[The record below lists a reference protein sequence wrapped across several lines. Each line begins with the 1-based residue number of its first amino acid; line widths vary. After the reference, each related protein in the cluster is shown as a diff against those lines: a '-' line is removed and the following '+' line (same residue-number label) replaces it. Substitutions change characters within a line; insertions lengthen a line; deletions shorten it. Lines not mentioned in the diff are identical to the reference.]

1 MLLLQLC
8 VQGVIDT
15 GSVVDSLGT
24 FQESKASDN
33 AGLEERLEFLET
45 EHQRLHGNGQVP
57 KDYVAK
63 LKVSDSLAAPTRR
76 SQAKTNL
83 LRTAHCPKSQR
94 LRCDVFER
102 WASSS

>member
-57 KDYVAK
+57 KEYVAK
-63 LKVSDSLAAPTRR
+63 LKVRDISLAAPTAAAKQRR
-76 SQAKTNL
+76 TYCAQGIA
-83 LRTAHCPKSQR
+83 
-94 LRCDVFER
+94 
-102 WASSS
+102 